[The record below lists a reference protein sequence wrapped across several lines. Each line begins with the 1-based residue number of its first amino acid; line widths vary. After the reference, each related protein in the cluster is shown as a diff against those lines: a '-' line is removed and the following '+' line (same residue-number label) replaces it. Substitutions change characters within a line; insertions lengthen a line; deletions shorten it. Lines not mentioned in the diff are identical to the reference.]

1 MQYIIFLFF
10 SIFNPEIFTMPD
22 EDTFQVACPRCGDTF
37 NVPILLLEKKA
48 QCPSCGAKFAME
60 PPPGPA
66 GRELKARAMRAK
78 EEAANSE
85 TSSVHIPL
93 KGAPKAP
100 SRASTNTVKL
110 ARFKTGAEENNEKL
124 AAVQN
129 QQAASG
135 IHVNQDAIQKEL
147 AQGSASSG
155 RRRTISSGV
164 KAAPPPEKK
173 WWEFWK

>member
-1 MQYIIFLFF
+1 
-10 SIFNPEIFTMPD
+10 MPD

-48 QCPSCGAKFAME
+48 QCPGCGAKFAME

-78 EEAANSE
+78 EEAAATSE

-93 KGAPKAP
+93 KGASKAP
-100 SRASTNTVKL
+100 ARPSTNTVKL
-110 ARFKTGAEENNEKL
+110 ARFKAGAEENQEKI

-129 QQAASG
+129 QQSPSG

-147 AQGSASSG
+147 AQSNASSG
-155 RRRTISSGV
+155 HRRTISSGV
-164 KAAPPPEKK
+164 KAAPAPAKK

>member
-1 MQYIIFLFF
+1 
-10 SIFNPEIFTMPD
+10 MPD
-22 EDTFQVACPRCGDTF
+22 EDTFQVACPRCGDKF

-48 QCPSCGAKFAME
+48 QCPGCGAKFAME

-66 GRELKARAMRAK
+66 GRELKARAMKAK
-78 EEAANSE
+78 EEAASAE

-100 SRASTNTVKL
+100 SRPSTNTVKL
-110 ARFKTGAEENNEKL
+110 ARFKPGAEENSGKL

-129 QQAASG
+129 QQAQSG
-135 IHVNQDAIQKEL
+135 IHVDQSAIRQEL
-147 AQGSASSG
+147 AQNGASSG

-164 KAAPPPEKK
+164 TAAPPPAKK
-173 WWEFWK
+173 WWEFWKK

>member
-1 MQYIIFLFF
+1 
-10 SIFNPEIFTMPD
+10 MPD

-48 QCPSCGAKFAME
+48 QCPGCGAKFAME

-66 GRELKARAMRAK
+66 GRELKSRAMRAK
-78 EEAANSE
+78 EEAATNE
-85 TSSVHIPL
+85 TSSVQIPL
-93 KGAPKAP
+93 KGAPKPA
-100 SRASTNTVKL
+100 SRPSTNTVKL

-129 QQAASG
+129 QQAQSG
-135 IHVNQDAIQKEL
+135 IHVDQDAIQKEL
-147 AQGSASSG
+147 AQNSASQGG

-164 KAAPPPEKK
+164 NAAPAPAKK
-173 WWEFWK
+173 WWEFWKK